1 MQTEICPSHG
11 DFCKTFETHVQ
22 TTSNVEVL
30 QDHNLGQSKLAL
42 KEGTTRLLPVQH
54 LIQLLNDA
62 ERKLQAVHAH
72 PRDLTIVGVRTEDAE
87 ALTVFVAR
95 KAGRQRRL
103 DGDLAEETETEREAA
118 KALVHR
124 IAPLIDRFQ
133 ARQLT
138 TEQLCS
144 ALSAEAD
151 PARAR
156 AAFAS
161 LASGSDPISDGAA
174 IIHAGTSDQ
183 PRRSVQVQG
192 TDVHRVIGRV
202 VSVDQATR
210 SCRLRIASLPE
221 PSSIFTE
228 KDAGVKVFDV
238 ALVDDVGW
246 LLASLAASLCESL
259 DMNLTVN
266 AKFDTR
272 GYVAFSATL
281 VGISDEKK
289 ASQRLEAVL
298 AASMASLFH

>member
-1 MQTEICPSHG
+1 MQIEICPSHG
-11 DFCKTFETHVQ
+11 DFCKTFETRVQ

-30 QDHNLGQSKLAL
+30 EEDNLGQSKLAL
-42 KEGTTRLLPVQH
+42 KEGATRLLPIPH
-54 LIQLLNDA
+54 LVQLLKDA
-62 ERKLQAVHAH
+62 ERKLQGVHAH

-103 DGDLAEETETEREAA
+103 DGDLAEETEAEREAA
-118 KALVHR
+118 KTLLQR
-124 IAPLIDRFQ
+124 IAPLIECFQ
-133 ARQLT
+133 ARQLS

-144 ALSAEAD
+144 ALSAEVD

-156 AAFAS
+156 AAFVS
-161 LASGSDPISDGAA
+161 LASGTDPISDGAE
-174 IIHAGTSDQ
+174 IIHPGTSDQ
-183 PRRSVQVQG
+183 PRKSVQLQG
-192 TDVHRVIGRV
+192 TEVHRVVGPV

-210 SCRLRIASLPE
+210 SCRLRLASLPE
-221 PSSIFTE
+221 PSSIFTQ
-228 KDAGVKVFDV
+228 KDIGVRVIDV